1 MFLHFLLLGGVM
13 TTDLIDQLT
22 GLLYEWNALAIEA
35 KCRFELDKQP
45 IQSAYFTGVIFGME
59 MACNNLTEVVK
70 SAMAEDSK
78 HEQSGV

>member
-1 MFLHFLLLGGVM
+1 MWLYVLTLLITGGVM

-59 MACNNLTEVVK
+59 MACNNLTKVIENATVGLTT
-70 SAMAEDSK
+70 DI
-78 HEQSGV
+78 